1 MEVPFDRKIVLSTY
15 IIPEIIY
22 EETLEEGTEKSYGTI
37 FNIAAGGVG
46 KALGAKSRGEEIQ
59 IAHDQHSDSWTT
71 SSDGLVWDNIPANH
85 LWEDYSYWQAAP
97 SVTGPMILR
106 PTDSTVFSSTAPPV
120 SFLWV
125 KNVGDNN
132 MLLSLDGGST
142 YPVIIKPF
150 ASFAARV
157 ISMDSDNIMVDTD
170 GGGDTTVEY
179 LIAF

>member
-1 MEVPFDRKIVLSTY
+1 MAVPFDRKIILSTY
-15 IIPEIIY
+15 VIPEIIY
-22 EETLEEGTEKSYGTI
+22 EEVLEEGTVKTYGTI
-37 FNIAAGGVG
+37 FNVAEGGVG
-46 KALGAKSRGEEIQ
+46 KALGAKSRSGEIQ
-59 IAHDQHSDSWTT
+59 IAHEQLSDSWTT
-71 SSDGLVWDNIPANH
+71 SSDGLVWDNIPDNH
-85 LWEDYSYWQAAP
+85 LWEDYSYWLAAP
-97 SVTGPMILR
+97 AVTGPMILR
-106 PTDSTVFSSTAPPV
+106 PTDATVFSETAPPV

-157 ISMDSDNIMVDTD
+157 ISMDSDNIMVDIES
-170 GGGDTTVEY
+170 GDTTVEY